1 MKRYL
6 SIFNYQTVVI
16 IGLSLLSSYICLRYQ
31 LSVYVDFLILNFII
45 IFPLTFSLSMA
56 FRRRERA
63 LQYLSLFK
71 ASLQSVFYTL
81 QASKLDNEK
90 KKEFRSIAENI
101 SATLLEYLTRTSI
114 DSTPVQEAS
123 HSIFNFMQAN
133 KDRVKRTLSVKIY
146 LFLFRMNE
154 SIEFLLAT
162 HRHRTPWGPRAI
174 VLFAIYMFVIFYP
187 AALLHDAGI
196 ASTFWYVAVMTAS
209 KGLILISFFNVQH
222 LLENPF
228 DQTGPDDIKLDDFKF
243 LAGITMAEELMTAVE
258 VTNED
263 QDSEIPDEE

>member
-1 MKRYL
+1 MKKYL
-6 SIFNYQTVVI
+6 SIFNFQTVVI
-16 IGLSLLSSYICLRYQ
+16 IGLSLLSSYICIRYQ

-71 ASLQSVFYTL
+71 ASLQSVFYSL
-81 QASKLDNEK
+81 EASKLDKDK
-90 KKEFRSIAENI
+90 KNEFRHMAENI
-101 SATLLEYLTRTSI
+101 SATLLKHLTGRSI
-114 DSTPVQEAS
+114 DAGEVQGAS

-133 KDRVKRTLSVKIY
+133 REGLKRTLIVKVS

-162 HRHRTPWGPRAI
+162 HRHRTPWGPRVI
-174 VLFAIYMFVIFYP
+174 VLFAIYIFVIFYP
-187 AALLHDAGI
+187 AALLHDAG
-196 ASTFWYVAVMTAS
+196 AGSTFWYLSAMTAS

-228 DQTGPDDIKLDDFKF
+228 DQTGPDDIRLDDFKF
-243 LAGITMAEELMTAVE
+243 LAGISMAEALTTAVE
-258 VTNED
+258 ITHED
-263 QDSEIPDEE
+263 QDAEILDEE

>member
-1 MKRYL
+1 
-6 SIFNYQTVVI
+6 
-16 IGLSLLSSYICLRYQ
+16 
-31 LSVYVDFLILNFII
+31 
-45 IFPLTFSLSMA
+45 MA

-71 ASLQSVFYTL
+71 ASLQSVFYSL
-81 QASKLDNEK
+81 EAGKLDKEK

-101 SATLLEYLTRTSI
+101 SATLLKYLTGRSI

-123 HSIFNFMQAN
+123 HSIFNFMEAN
-133 KDRVKRTLSVKIY
+133 KDDIKRTFSVKIY

-174 VLFAIYMFVIFYP
+174 VLFAIYIFVIFYP
-187 AALLHDAGI
+187 AALLHDASVGS
-196 ASTFWYVAVMTAS
+196 AFWYVAAMTAS
-209 KGLILISFFNVQH
+209 KGLILISFFNVQN

-228 DQTGPDDIKLDDFKF
+228 DQSGPDDIRIDDFKF
-243 LAGITMAEELMTAVE
+243 LAGVNMAEGLMTAVE
-258 VTNED
+258 ITSVD
-263 QDSEIPDEE
+263 QDSEILDEE

>member
-1 MKRYL
+1 M
-6 SIFNYQTVVI
+6 
-16 IGLSLLSSYICLRYQ
+16 
-31 LSVYVDFLILNFII
+31 YVDFLIVNFIM

-71 ASLQSVFYTL
+71 ASLQSVFYSL
-81 QASKLDNEK
+81 QASKLDTGK
-90 KKEFRSIAENI
+90 KKEFKDLAENT
-101 SATLLEYLTRTSI
+101 SATLLKHLTGQST
-114 DSTPVQEAS
+114 DSTQVHEAS
-123 HSIFNFMQAN
+123 HSLFSFMQAN
-133 KDRVKRTLSVKIY
+133 KESIKRTFSVKIY

-174 VLFAIYMFVIFYP
+174 VLFAIYTFVIFYP
-187 AALLHDAGI
+187 AALLHDAGMG
-196 ASTFWYVAVMTAS
+196 STFWYVAIMTAA

-228 DQTGPDDIKLDDFKF
+228 DQTGADDIRIDDFKF
-243 LAGITMAEELMTAVE
+243 LAGITMAEESMTAVE
-258 VTNED
+258 ITNED
-263 QDSEIPDEE
+263 RNSEIPGEE

>member
-6 SIFNYQTVVI
+6 SIFNFQTIVI

-31 LSVYVDFLILNFII
+31 LSIYVDFLILNFIV

-71 ASLQSVFYTL
+71 ASLQSVFYSL
-81 QASKLDNEK
+81 EAGKLDKEK

-101 SATLLEYLTRTSI
+101 SATLLKYLTGRSI
-114 DSTPVQEAS
+114 DSSQVQQAS

-133 KDRVKRTLSVKIY
+133 KEYIKTTFSVKIY

-174 VLFAIYMFVIFYP
+174 VLFAIYIFVIFYP
-187 AALLHDAGI
+187 AALLHDAGTG
-196 ASTFWYVAVMTAS
+196 STFWYVALMTAS
-209 KGLILISFFNVQH
+209 KGLILISFFNVQS

-228 DQTGPDDIKLDDFKF
+228 DQTGPDDIRIDDFKF
-243 LAGITMAEELMTAVE
+243 LAGITMADELMTAAE
-258 VTNED
+258 ITAQD
-263 QDSEIPDEE
+263 QNLEIPDEE

>member
-6 SIFNYQTVVI
+6 SIFNFQTVVI
-16 IGLSLLSSYICLRYQ
+16 LGLSLLSSYVSLMYQ
-31 LSVYVDFLILNFII
+31 LSIYVDFLILNFIM

-71 ASLQSVFYTL
+71 ASLQSVFYSL
-81 QASKLDNEK
+81 EASKLDKEK
-90 KKEFRSIAENI
+90 KKEFRSIVENI
-101 SATLLEYLTRTSI
+101 SATLLKYLKGKSI
-114 DSTPVQEAS
+114 DSTQVQEAA

-133 KDRVKRTLSVKIY
+133 KESIKRTFSVKIY
-146 LFLFRMNE
+146 LFFFRMNE

-174 VLFAIYMFVIFYP
+174 VLFAIYIFVIFYP
-187 AALLHDAGI
+187 AALLHDAAG
-196 ASTFWYVAVMTAS
+196 STFWYMATMTAS
-209 KGLILISFFNVQH
+209 KGFILISFFNVQH

-228 DQTGPDDIKLDDFKF
+228 DQTGPDDIRMDDFKF
-243 LAGITMAEELMTAVE
+243 LAGVAMAEELMTAVE
-258 VTNED
+258 ITNED
-263 QDSEIPDEE
+263 QDSEILNEE

>member
-1 MKRYL
+1 MRKLL
-6 SIFNYQTVVI
+6 SLFNFQTVVI
-16 IGLSLLSSYICLRYQ
+16 IGLSLLSSLICLRYQ
-31 LSVYVDFLILNFII
+31 LSIYVDFLILNFIM

-71 ASLQSVFYTL
+71 ASLQSVFYSL
-81 QASKLDNEK
+81 QASKLDSGK
-90 KKEFRSIAENI
+90 KNEFRHIAEQL
-101 SATLLEYLTRTSI
+101 SATLLQYLKGKSI

-123 HSIFNFMQAN
+123 HSIFNFIQAN
-133 KDRVKRTLSVKIY
+133 SENIKRTFSVKIF

-174 VLFAIYMFVIFYP
+174 VLITIYIFVISYP
-187 AALLHDAGI
+187 AALLHDAAG
-196 ASTFWYVAVMTAS
+196 SSFWYLAIMTAS
-209 KGLILISFFNVQH
+209 KGFILISFFNVQN

-228 DQTGPDDIKLDDFKF
+228 DQKGPDDIRLDDFKF
-243 LAGITMAEELMTAVE
+243 LAGVNMPEELMTAVE
-258 VTNED
+258 ITNEKS
-263 QDSEIPDEE
+263 DSEIMDEE